1 MRLRKA
7 TIALAAAALLA
18 GGCSG
23 GGGDSRKSDAAPAA
37 EAPAAEEAVELVRH
51 AYYPREVS
59 EDYWEVVSLADTGSR
74 FLLVIHP
81 RIRTPAEGPWTITFH
96 DPEGAEIARHEN
108 LRVDT
113 ATGAFTFL
121 CRSSSFFAGDWTIRL
136 VVPEDGMV
144 AGPREREYR
153 FRVE

>member
-1 MRLRKA
+1 LKRVA
-7 TIALAAAALLA
+7 IGLAAAVLA

-23 GGGDSRKSDAAPAA
+23 GGERSAGSAGDAAAPVAA
-37 EAPAAEEAVELVRH
+37 APAEEAVELVRH
-51 AYYPREVS
+51 AYYPRDVS
-59 EDYWEVVSLADTGSR
+59 ENYWEVVSLADTGPR

-96 DPEGAEIARHEN
+96 DPEGGEVSRHEG

-121 CRSSSFFAGDWTIRL
+121 CKASRFAPGDWTIRL
-136 VVPEDGMV
+136 VVPEGGMV

>member
-1 MRLRKA
+1 MRKA
-7 TIALAAAALLA
+7 TAALAAAAILA
-18 GGCSG
+18 GGCG
-23 GGGDSRKSDAAPAA
+23 GGGSDEGADAVPA
-37 EAPAAEEAVELVRH
+37 AAEEAVELVRH

-59 EDYWEVVSLADTGSR
+59 ENYWEVVSLADTGPR

-81 RIRTPAEGPWTITFH
+81 RIRTPAEGPWNITFH
-96 DPEGAEIARHEN
+96 DPEGTETARHEN

-121 CRSSSFFAGDWTIRL
+121 CKASRFTPGDWTIRL
-136 VVPEDGMV
+136 VVPEGGMV